1 MSSEINKQKTT
12 EWIFLSQLK
21 WPSYASQSFKRTCY
35 RCRKNEACSIIL
47 NISVMIPRDS
57 VKSNSKSDIRQIE
70 NTNHTSLT
78 VDLLR
83 IEGECSRIKLARL
96 FQEGLFVT
104 LRKNAPISYIEA
116 PTKTNIN
123 TFFLS
128 YEGNAGKSVKLYPK
142 LITNDEL
149 CWTRSLIVE
158 NFSWQH
164 GNIWHNPR
172 WQSDWQEEFLKIFDN
187 IKNLMPSVL
196 KKGFQKIHVAI

>member
-21 WPSYASQSFKRTCY
+21 WPSYASQSFKRSCY

-96 FQEGLFVT
+96 FQEVLFVT
-104 LRKNAPISYIEA
+104 LRN
-116 PTKTNIN
+116 
-123 TFFLS
+123 
-128 YEGNAGKSVKLYPK
+128 KLYWSTNKNKYKYILPILWRQCWKICKTVPK
-142 LITNDEL
+142 TYNQWWVMLETFTNCRKL
-149 CWTRSLIVE
+149 
-158 NFSWQH
+158 
-164 GNIWHNPR
+164 
-172 WQSDWQEEFLKIFDN
+172 FLT
-187 IKNLMPSVL
+187 
-196 KKGFQKIHVAI
+196 AW